1 MVKINNQNISVSSN
15 DTEAIFLLNIA
26 STLQTLPRFLKFDD
40 KYNFN
45 EIKTGKIKSYK
56 VLNVLDL
63 IKGTE
68 DDIQYKDFYELVKK
82 DFSNLEEITKL
93 WIVKNN
99 MIQTQNH
106 FKLLVQTELD
116 EIFDKKIN
124 VDQILKD
131 RVSILTKLNS
141 EIQQISRKI
150 EAQNNFLKK
159 INSHASKEYS
169 DFETEKITL
178 KLITDL
184 KNYSLDAIF
193 DLIKTNHFIP
203 FVSFKDY
210 YKIFEEFKPLD
221 SFVNILP
228 QIYLKILTTKTHSSK
243 INLEKDYEDCLI
255 YIENNNMI
263 IEVRSNLKF
272 IKQDE
277 LISRLKSIFVNLDF
291 NIIDSIKTK
300 FNGIYFISKTNIN
313 KFIFSDMVM
322 NNKYFNNFLFID
334 ESIKASKQKPGL
346 YLHFIDP
353 LKPELGEVKANI
365 ITKLVKPN
373 DVEIRLKNRILFP
386 FGSSMMRVKIS
397 SAKDMEA
404 VNHFQNIF
412 SKLLSMYEEEKND
425 VIKFYKKYIPD
436 FKEEE
441 VVEKLE
447 EKKLDLKYL
456 APDLFLADYSR
467 ICQNKPSIIEDTEVK
482 SYEKKGFQVL
492 KYPKSEDEGNVYNYI
507 CDHPKKK
514 FPGLIL
520 NTLPNRDVYPYI
532 PCCFA
537 KDQTTKDKSY
547 YKVYYE
553 GQELE
558 EGEQQRIITTNKL
571 VQKDKFALIPNNLK
585 ILFDTFDDSQDYL
598 RKGVSRSKNSFIECI
613 LDVVKSNLPDNPEK
627 RKKIVENERKSLR
640 TMNLSLV
647 KQECFDLSDE
657 EILNYINK
665 DNNYF
670 DPKLFIRLLEEKYKL
685 NIYLF
690 TRNYG
695 ENEGYMLLPRHIQGH
710 FYYPK
715 NNKKNVLIYEHLGNE
730 SDRALYPQCELIVQ
744 WDMKSENFLKDFNN
758 GSIFIE
764 GVNNIYKI
772 LNGEYYVLD
781 KINNAVS
788 LKFPNVMVQS
798 QYIDQYGKVR
808 ALKLKSGNKI
818 INMFT
823 SPLPP
828 LNVIQQN
835 LEEFLQL
842 NNYNEIR
849 DFLQEN
855 DINITK
861 QNKNKTIIGGYSGNV
876 FCSFLINKEN
886 NLNFEEYDFNLPT
899 IKEKSKL
906 QIFEDNRKLALII
919 SSHFNYQ
926 YSTFVHSN
934 DLQLNNNSILDFVKD
949 KVLIDSNFKYKNI
962 LNNDFDNK
970 SMYKGN
976 KLVVNNE
983 DTLKSLIY
991 ILRKDIKFRYEFIQ
1005 NYHQLKFIPNY
1016 YNNISDFQSYPLQVL
1031 IQGENRIKEYINTP
1045 KFDNKIYE
1053 FVQVSKKIPYFI
1065 HIDNEIK
1072 LIVPCEDIQ
1081 ECLSTG
1087 IKLNNGNDIDEDI
1100 KYKVYAYNSKNDIK
1114 IFSKGTIKN
1123 EYDLKV
1129 LVYKHS
1135 DKIHYN
1141 LLYSFHK

>member
-210 YKIFEEFKPLD
+210 YKIFEEVKPLD

-373 DVEIRLKNRILFP
+373 DVEIRSKNRNIFP
-386 FGSSMMRVKIS
+386 FGSSMIRVKIS
-397 SAKDMEA
+397 YAKDMNA
-404 VNHFQNIF
+404 VNTFQNIF
-412 SKLLSMYEEEKND
+412 AKLLNLYEKEKD
-425 VIKFYKKYIPD
+425 EVISFYKKYISN
-436 FKEEE
+436 FVEEE
-441 VVEKLE
+441 IIEKAE
-447 EKKLDLKYL
+447 EKKLDLK
-456 APDLFLADYSR
+456 
-467 ICQNKPSIIEDTEVK
+467 
-482 SYEKKGFQVL
+482 
-492 KYPKSEDEGNVYNYI
+492 
-507 CDHPKKK
+507 
-514 FPGLIL
+514 
-520 NTLPNRDVYPYI
+520 
-532 PCCFA
+532 
-537 KDQTTKDKSY
+537 
-547 YKVYYE
+547 
-553 GQELE
+553 
-558 EGEQQRIITTNKL
+558 
-571 VQKDKFALIPNNLK
+571 
-585 ILFDTFDDSQDYL
+585 
-598 RKGVSRSKNSFIECI
+598 
-613 LDVVKSNLPDNPEK
+613 
-627 RKKIVENERKSLR
+627 
-640 TMNLSLV
+640 
-647 KQECFDLSDE
+647 
-657 EILNYINK
+657 
-665 DNNYF
+665 
-670 DPKLFIRLLEEKYKL
+670 
-685 NIYLF
+685 
-690 TRNYG
+690 
-695 ENEGYMLLPRHIQGH
+695 
-710 FYYPK
+710 
-715 NNKKNVLIYEHLGNE
+715 
-730 SDRALYPQCELIVQ
+730 
-744 WDMKSENFLKDFNN
+744 
-758 GSIFIE
+758 
-764 GVNNIYKI
+764 
-772 LNGEYYVLD
+772 
-781 KINNAVS
+781 
-788 LKFPNVMVQS
+788 
-798 QYIDQYGKVR
+798 
-808 ALKLKSGNKI
+808 
-818 INMFT
+818 
-823 SPLPP
+823 
-828 LNVIQQN
+828 
-835 LEEFLQL
+835 
-842 NNYNEIR
+842 
-849 DFLQEN
+849 
-855 DINITK
+855 
-861 QNKNKTIIGGYSGNV
+861 
-876 FCSFLINKEN
+876 
-886 NLNFEEYDFNLPT
+886 
-899 IKEKSKL
+899 
-906 QIFEDNRKLALII
+906 
-919 SSHFNYQ
+919 
-926 YSTFVHSN
+926 
-934 DLQLNNNSILDFVKD
+934 
-949 KVLIDSNFKYKNI
+949 
-962 LNNDFDNK
+962 
-970 SMYKGN
+970 
-976 KLVVNNE
+976 
-983 DTLKSLIY
+983 
-991 ILRKDIKFRYEFIQ
+991 
-1005 NYHQLKFIPNY
+1005 
-1016 YNNISDFQSYPLQVL
+1016 
-1031 IQGENRIKEYINTP
+1031 
-1045 KFDNKIYE
+1045 
-1053 FVQVSKKIPYFI
+1053 
-1065 HIDNEIK
+1065 
-1072 LIVPCEDIQ
+1072 
-1081 ECLSTG
+1081 
-1087 IKLNNGNDIDEDI
+1087 
-1100 KYKVYAYNSKNDIK
+1100 
-1114 IFSKGTIKN
+1114 
-1123 EYDLKV
+1123 
-1129 LVYKHS
+1129 
-1135 DKIHYN
+1135 
-1141 LLYSFHK
+1141 